1 MSNGYNH
8 NFIYP
13 NFLLY
18 NTPDTLDELSKNKN
32 KNVFKQR
39 RNPYNTENVFSIIY
53 RRSPNISPIS
63 FKKVKH
69 HDIFQLDNY
78 YKEGVD
84 ELCES

>member
-1 MSNGYNH
+1 MSNGYDYI
-8 NFIYP
+8 FIHP

-18 NTPDTLDELSKNKN
+18 NTPDTLDELSKNKD

-53 RRSPNISPIS
+53 RRTPNISALS

-69 HDIFQLDNY
+69 HNIFQLANY
-78 YKEGVD
+78 YKEGID
-84 ELCES
+84 ELCEN